1 MTESGDVG
9 VLIVDDESEVTD
21 LYEAWLSEFRTYTA
35 NDGREAV
42 TTLDRLSERIDVV
55 LLDRKMP
62 GAGGETVLET
72 IRDRGH
78 DCRVAMTTAVAPD
91 YDIID
96 MEFDEYVT
104 KPVDGE
110 TLRETVTALHARA
123 EYADR
128 LTRYY
133 SLVATHANL
142 VAERPHDELR
152 ESEEF
157 VALESEIETVRRTLD
172 ESVDLGDH
180 REFQHVLREFR
191 Q

>member
-1 MTESGDVG
+1 M
-9 VLIVDDESEVTD
+9 
-21 LYEAWLSEFRTYTA
+21 A
-35 NDGREAV
+35 
-42 TTLDRLSERIDVV
+42 

-62 GAGGETVLET
+62 VLGGETVLET

-78 DCRVAMTTAVAPD
+78 DCRVAMMTAVAPD

-110 TLRETVTALHARA
+110 TLRETVTSLHSRA

-128 LTRYY
+128 LTHYY
-133 SLVATHANL
+133 SLVTTHASL
-142 VAERPHDELR
+142 VAERPRDKLR
-152 ESEEF
+152 RNEEF
-157 VALESEIETVRRTLD
+157 VSLEFEIETVRRALD
-172 ESVDLGDH
+172 DSVDLGDH